1 LVKKSKPIAARWRPD
16 GRREWVAKFTQRCA
30 AGERCVVGDLIR
42 ARRSWIVSS
51 ADGKFL
57 HTECVP
63 DGVVAAALVRRRARV
78 AKRRRRY
85 EPPRPVKEAG

>member
-42 ARRSWIVSS
+42 ARR
-51 ADGKFL
+51 
-57 HTECVP
+57 
-63 DGVVAAALVRRRARV
+63 
-78 AKRRRRY
+78 
-85 EPPRPVKEAG
+85 